1 MPVEPIIQLMTCFT
15 NVLKFTYMI
24 SDQINHIRRMIN
36 DNITYDNIY
45 IYIYIYIYIFLYVYL
60 YIYIYIYIY
69 MYVCIYIYI
78 TRMIK
83 WQKKVVRHSEFH
95 INMRYD
101 LQHVHN

>member
-45 IYIYIYIYIFLYVYL
+45 IC
-60 YIYIYIYIY
+60 